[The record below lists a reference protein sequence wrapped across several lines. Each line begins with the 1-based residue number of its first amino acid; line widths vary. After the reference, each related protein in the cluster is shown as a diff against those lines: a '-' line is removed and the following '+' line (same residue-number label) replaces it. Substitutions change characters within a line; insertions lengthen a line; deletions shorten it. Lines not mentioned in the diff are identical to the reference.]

1 MQRVGFR
8 SALTSSSHK
17 LNPSYR
23 LASTYNAPTSPS
35 TNTGPAVADKTG
47 RSDSTKSAPHPL
59 PKAYPKEREA
69 FDNSDQVDN
78 KTLHASNKAMPNPK
92 PQYVSEW
99 LHNMVGQNETMQGL
113 LYGIQNP
120 NESPG
125 LLTKLKVSLLMGSK
139 IIVGVALLVLISIIN
154 RIRAYR
160 RLSHIPGP
168 TLAKWSRY
176 WMVKS
181 NGSGR
186 MHEVFYETTT
196 RYGGLCRIGPNHLL
210 TSDAD
215 LLRRMQAPRSRY
227 RRAPWYGTFRFKPRA
242 DNIISYVDEGKHDEL
257 RKKMSAGYA
266 GKEVPGLEE
275 RIDRQ
280 LQIWV
285 DKIRTTYISTDAEFK
300 PMDLARKAQF
310 WTLDVISDLA
320 FNTAFGDI
328 PEDKD
333 KFDYIKTTEDGI
345 SVITMLS
352 IFPHIHRWIEQS
364 RLLDL
369 VAPSAKDKTGFGRIS
384 GIAQERV
391 RERFLDGK
399 LQDKK
404 DMLGS
409 FLRHGLSQAEAESE
423 TVLQIMA
430 GSDTSAT
437 IIRAGFLNMLTSP
450 TILARVRAEIDEGI
464 ANGHISSPI
473 KDVEARKL
481 TYLQAV
487 IKETLRLWPPVQGLL
502 LKVVPPEGDTF
513 KGTFIP
519 GGTFIGQSTWA
530 LGRDVDIYGHDA
542 VLFRP
547 SRWLESTLEQLA
559 IMDRQADLGFG
570 YGRFSCLGRPVAQ
583 MELNKVFVEILRNFE
598 LEIVYPDKPWD
609 CEGRGV
615 FLVKNFW

>member
-1 MQRVGFR
+1 M
-8 SALTSSSHK
+8 T
-17 LNPSYR
+17 
-23 LASTYNAPTSPS
+23 
-35 TNTGPAVADKTG
+35 
-47 RSDSTKSAPHPL
+47 
-59 PKAYPKEREA
+59 
-69 FDNSDQVDN
+69 
-78 KTLHASNKAMPNPK
+78 
-92 PQYVSEW
+92 
-99 LHNMVGQNETMQGL
+99 
-113 LYGIQNP
+113 
-120 NESPG
+120 
-125 LLTKLKVSLLMGSK
+125 VSLSTGSK
-139 IIVGVALLVLISIIN
+139 VGLGIALLVLLSIIN

-186 MHEVFYETTT
+186 MHEVFYGTTK
-196 RYGGLCRIGPNHLL
+196 RYGSLCRIGPNHLI

-242 DNIISYVDEGKHDEL
+242 DNIITYIDENKHDEL
-257 RKKMSAGYA
+257 RKKMSAGYG
-266 GKEVPGLEE
+266 GKEVPQLEE

-280 LQIWV
+280 LQIWI
-285 DKIRTTYISTDAEFK
+285 DKIRTTYISTATEFK

-310 WTLDVISDLA
+310 WALDVISDLA
-320 FNTAFGDI
+320 FNSAFGDV
-328 PEDKD
+328 PEDLD

-345 SVITMLS
+345 SAITMLS
-352 IFPHIHRWIEQS
+352 IFPHVHRWIEQS
-364 RLLDL
+364 RLIDML
-369 VAPSAKDKTGFGRIS
+369 VPSAKDKTGFGRIS

-391 RERFLDGK
+391 RERFVDGK
-399 LQDKK
+399 LQDRE

-409 FLRHGLSQAEAESE
+409 FLRHGLSQTEAESE

-437 IIRAGFLNMLTSP
+437 IIRAAFLNILTSP
-450 TILARVRAEIDEGI
+450 SILSKLRSEIDEGI
-464 ANGHISSPI
+464 ANGQISSPV
-473 KDVEARKL
+473 KDSEARKL

-487 IKETLRLWPPVQGLL
+487 IRETLRLWPPVQGLL

-513 KGTFIP
+513 KGTFLP

-530 LGRDVDIYGHDA
+530 MSRDVGIYGHDA
-542 VLFRP
+542 ALFRP
-547 SRWLESTLEQLA
+547 SRWIDSAPEQ
-559 IMDRQADLGFG
+559 ISVMDKQADLGFG

-615 FLVKNFW
+615 FLMKNFWVRVTERASGTRR